1 MYSRYQ
7 FKATV
12 TMMMMVAMLLL
23 TYLIGLL
30 LPCHLDELC
39 CVTHRLPSLLLTTK
53 LVGDLRHED

>member
-12 TMMMMVAMLLL
+12 TTMMMVAMLLL

-39 CVTHRLPSLLLTTK
+39 CVTHSLPSLLLTTK
-53 LVGDLRHED
+53 LVDLRHED